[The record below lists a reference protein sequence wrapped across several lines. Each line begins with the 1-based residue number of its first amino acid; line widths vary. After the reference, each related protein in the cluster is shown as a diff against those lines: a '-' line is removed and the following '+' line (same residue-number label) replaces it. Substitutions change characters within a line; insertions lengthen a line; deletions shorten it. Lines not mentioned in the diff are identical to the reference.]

1 MDAILTV
8 ENLPLLFESPANL
21 YRGVE
26 GVGGKLMLTREYLL
40 FKPHFMNI
48 QKEEEIIYLKEI
60 EEVKKVNT
68 LGIIPNALKVV
79 TKQTEYKFVVKK
91 RNRWIDEINKQIEM
105 TSLT

>member
-1 MDAILTV
+1 MDAMFTV
-8 ENLPLLFESPANL
+8 ENLPFLFESPVNL

-26 GVGGKLMLTREYLL
+26 GVGGKLMLTKKYLL

-48 QKEEEIIYLKEI
+48 QKEEELISLKDI
-60 EEVKKVNT
+60 EEVKKMNT

-91 RNRWIDEINKQIEM
+91 RNQWIDKINKQIEM
-105 TSLT
+105 TS